1 MASARTISRLHDIP
15 ASSPLTPAVLP
26 RRAQSGTGPYSSPYT
41 GYTGSGS
48 PYEATGTGRRLAT
61 WNPTRLGPTTSLWS
75 TRDLMLARCHDEVR
89 NNPLAMSAV
98 DNFES
103 QIVGNG
109 IKPKWNNVPEK
120 LKLTIE
126 REFRLSALTK
136 DFDYNGLNDYYGLQA
151 LAVREIFEGGEV
163 FVRRH
168 IRPVGWSANPNV
180 KQPMRVPCQLQL
192 IEAEQCPIWLNLS
205 ATPGPT
211 VAKPGSV
218 VRTGKEFDK
227 DGRLAAFHLYAEH
240 PGETMFFT
248 STALRFIRVTSD
260 HMLHCYK
267 PFRAGLLRGQPHL
280 ASVLVL
286 LHELSKYTDATVV
299 AKEVQAMF
307 AGFITKTNPEGDV
320 IPTDLPGTGPVNTY
334 QPPGVRFAEIE
345 PGSFNEL
352 YPGESISFPT
362 LPQNNDLQTFMNV
375 MLHQFAVGIGATYEQ
390 VTGDLRG
397 VNLSSIRAGVLD
409 FRRKAEQFIYN
420 VVVTQF
426 CQPTMRWW
434 LDEAVLSGRLELP
447 GYAEEPE
454 QYLDVTWTP
463 SGWPW
468 IDPQK
473 DIESKMMA
481 VRCGFTSR
489 EDVCAETGEDAAT
502 VDLKQLRDNARA
514 DAAGL
519 VYDSD
524 PRKILVGRESNPQ
537 VTEEHAPEAQEE
549 EEPETAEAAP
559 AKSGIM
565 RAK

>member
-1 MASARTISRLHDIP
+1 MASAQSIGRLHKLP
-15 ASSPLTPAVLP
+15 ASSALAPAVLN
-26 RRAQSGTGPYSSPYT
+26 RQAQGPYPTAYS

-48 PYEATGTGRRLAT
+48 PYDATGTGRRLAT

-109 IKPKWNNVPEK
+109 IKPKWHNLPEE
-120 LKLTIE
+120 LKLQIE

-136 DFDYNGLNDYYGLQA
+136 DVDYNGLSDYFGLQA
-151 LAVREIFEGGEV
+151 LAAREIFEGGEV

-168 IRPVGWSANPNV
+168 IRPVGWSSNPNV
-180 KQPMRVPCQLQL
+180 KQPMRVPCQFQL
-192 IEAEQCPIWLNLS
+192 IEAEQCPIWLNLT

-248 STALRFIRVTSD
+248 STALHFIRITSD

-286 LHELSKYTDATVV
+286 LHELTKYTDACVV
-299 AKEVQAMF
+299 AKQIQSMF
-307 AGFITKTNPEGDV
+307 AGFVTKIVPEGDV
-320 IPTDLPGTGPVNTY
+320 IPTDLPGTVPGSPSNAYV
-334 QPPGVRFAEIE
+334 PPDIRLSELE
-345 PGSFNEL
+345 PGSINVLF
-352 YPGESISFPT
+352 PGEDIRFPT
-362 LPQNNDLQTFMNV
+362 LPQNNDLQTFMST

-390 VTGDLRG
+390 ITGDLRG

-420 VVVTQF
+420 IVVTQF
-426 CQPTMRWW
+426 CQPTLRWW
-434 LDEAVLSGRLELP
+434 LDEAVLSGRLQLP
-447 GYAEEPE
+447 GYAQEPE

-489 EDVCAETGEDAAT
+489 EAVCAETGEDAAAIDQQQ
-502 VDLKQLRDNARA
+502 VRDNLRA

-524 PRKILVGRESNPQ
+524 PRKVLVGRESNPE
-537 VTEEHAPEAQEE
+537 VAEEHAPEAQEE
-549 EEPETAEAAP
+549 EEAEAAP
-559 AKSGIM
+559 AKAG
-565 RAK
+565 RTA

>member
-1 MASARTISRLHDIP
+1 MASAHTLGRLHNP
-15 ASSPLTPAVLP
+15 PPVLTPTVLN
-26 RRAQSGTGPYSSPYT
+26 RQAQGAFPAQYN

-48 PYEATGTGRRLAT
+48 PYEGTGSGRRLST

-75 TRDLMLARCHDEVR
+75 THDLMLARCHDEVR
-89 NNPLAMSAV
+89 NNPLATSAV

-109 IKPKWNNVPEK
+109 IKPKWNLRDEK
-120 LKLTIE
+120 LKLLIE
-126 REFRLSALTK
+126 NEFKLSAHSK
-136 DFDYNGLNDYYGLQA
+136 CIDYGGLCDYYGLQA
-151 LAVREIFEGGEV
+151 LAAREIFEGGEV
-163 FVRRH
+163 FARRH

-180 KQPMRVPCQLQL
+180 KQPMRVPLQVQL
-192 IEAEQCPIWLNLS
+192 IEAEQCPIWLNIT
-205 ATPGPT
+205 ATPGAT

-218 VRTGKEFDK
+218 IRTGKEFDK

-248 STALRFIRVTSD
+248 STALQFTRITSD

-280 ASVLVL
+280 SSVLVL

-299 AKEVQAMF
+299 AKQIQAMF
-307 AGFITKTNPEGDV
+307 AAFITKIVPESDV
-320 IPTDLPGTGPVNTY
+320 IPTDLAGSPNPY
-334 QPPGVRFAEIE
+334 LPPGVRTGELE
-345 PGSFNEL
+345 PGSINEL
-352 YPGESISFPT
+352 YPGEDIRFPT
-362 LPQNNDLQTFMNV
+362 LPQNNDLQTFMSV
-375 MLHQFAVGIGATYEQ
+375 MLHQFCVAIGATYEQ

-397 VNLSSIRAGVLD
+397 VNLSSIRVGVQD
-409 FRRKAEQFIYN
+409 AHRKCEQFIYN
-420 VVVTQF
+420 VLVTQF
-426 CQPTMRWW
+426 CQPTLRWW
-434 LDEAVLSGRLELP
+434 LDEAVLSGRLSLP

-463 SGWPW
+463 SGWAW

-473 DIESKMMA
+473 DIEAKQTA

-489 EDVCAETGEDAAT
+489 EKVCAESGEDASEI
-502 VDLKQLRDNARA
+502 DQQQIRDNQRA

-524 PRKILVGRESNPQ
+524 PRKILIGREANPQ
-537 VTEEHAPEAQEE
+537 VEEEGPPEAADEE
-549 EEPETAEAAP
+549 EGPSTP
-559 AKSGIM
+559 SGIM